1 MEDNL
6 LASYFD
12 EKLTPLESIVY
23 KDRFQLIKN
32 SELGNIRNDIKEIR
46 TCIETVKPIE
56 IPACQEYLLDL
67 HKWRE
72 LKGNP
77 DDNPLKIV

>member
-1 MEDNL
+1 M
-6 LASYFD
+6 
-12 EKLTPLESIVY
+12 
-23 KDRFQLIKN
+23 
-32 SELGNIRNDIKEIR
+32 NDIKEIR

>member
-32 SELGNIRNDIKEIR
+32 SELGNIMNDIKEIR
-46 TCIETVKPIE
+46 TCIETVKPI
-56 IPACQEYLLDL
+56 
-67 HKWRE
+67 
-72 LKGNP
+72 
-77 DDNPLKIV
+77 